1 MIGIDIIVDENLKP
15 YLLEAN
21 RRSSLRDDNSAEK
34 KYTHNLIADTLNIIG
49 IKVRKNNMRH
59 KYSNRKMQNSLKN
72 IIDDNLCELDR
83 PRGGYKLIFPLK
95 ENIEK
100 YQKYYLNDIPIE
112 DLELWKYLKE

>member
-1 MIGIDIIVDENLKP
+1 
-15 YLLEAN
+15 
-21 RRSSLRDDNSAEK
+21 
-34 KYTHNLIADTLNIIG
+34 
-49 IKVRKNNMRH
+49 
-59 KYSNRKMQNSLKN
+59 MQNSLKN